1 VTDNVGGIAAAVRGA
16 LGPVAAGGAFAILQ
30 SAGMGGYGFIVVQTI
45 AATGSVAGTC
55 SAAAVSFLDAM
66 KEEKCS
72 KEKKK

>member
-1 VTDNVGGIAAAVRGA
+1 
-16 LGPVAAGGAFAILQ
+16 
-30 SAGMGGYGFIVVQTI
+30 MGGYGLVVVQTI

-55 SAAAVSFLDAM
+55 SVAAVSFLDAM